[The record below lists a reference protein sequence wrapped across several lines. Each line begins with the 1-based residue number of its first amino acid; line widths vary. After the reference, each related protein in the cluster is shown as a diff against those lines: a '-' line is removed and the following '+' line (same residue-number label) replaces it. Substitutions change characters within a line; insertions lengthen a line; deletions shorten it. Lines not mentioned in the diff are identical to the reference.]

1 MALLQEQNHRLREKV
16 QLKSEV
22 IRRQE
27 ALVME
32 MKQRVADLEQRLAA
46 GVQAVQTAQQ
56 KEESGKAE
64 LEAVRSRLVEAERLV
79 ESNQKV
85 CRGGDGRMGHPGYTT
100 R

>member
-1 MALLQEQNHRLREKV
+1 
-16 QLKSEV
+16 
-22 IRRQE
+22 
-27 ALVME
+27 ME